1 MDEIIPLKQDR
12 FTSHLGQG
20 VGEAI
25 PKVQTGRVPAALSE
39 ITVGFSSNPRLSFGH
54 RFGYELSLPTKIVK
68 PPARDRISA
77 PINHNGCFDVIDGRN
92 AAAVRVDGTP
102 DRVAARPCRVDE
114 LANSHFSGNTG
125 GRGKSVGGIASKKAS
140 FGFWQ
145 AQAGQ
150 SRPVQW
156 PRQAPSRRCRLHFGW
171 SGGTLSSG
179 PELIL
184 EIPAY
189 AL

>member
-92 AAAVRVDGTP
+92 AAAARVDGTP

-114 LANSHFSGNTG
+114 LANRAFQREH
-125 GRGKSVGGIASKKAS
+125 RGKREECRRNRSQEGQ
-140 FGFWQ
+140 FRLL
-145 AQAGQ
+145 AG
-150 SRPVQW
+150 
-156 PRQAPSRRCRLHFGW
+156 
-171 SGGTLSSG
+171 SGGAKPPCSVAPPSS
-179 PELIL
+179 E
-184 EIPAY
+184 PARNF
-189 AL
+189 A

>member
-77 PINHNGCFDVIDGRN
+77 PITHNGCFDVIDGRT

-114 LANSHFSGNTG
+114 LANRAFQREHRRKREECRRN
-125 GRGKSVGGIASKKAS
+125 RSKEGQ
-140 FGFWQ
+140 FRLL
-145 AQAGQ
+145 AG
-150 SRPVQW
+150 
-156 PRQAPSRRCRLHFGW
+156 
-171 SGGTLSSG
+171 SGGAKPPCSVAPPSSE
-179 PELIL
+179 PAAACIL
-184 EIPAY
+184 GGQVVRYRPGGSSY
-189 AL
+189 